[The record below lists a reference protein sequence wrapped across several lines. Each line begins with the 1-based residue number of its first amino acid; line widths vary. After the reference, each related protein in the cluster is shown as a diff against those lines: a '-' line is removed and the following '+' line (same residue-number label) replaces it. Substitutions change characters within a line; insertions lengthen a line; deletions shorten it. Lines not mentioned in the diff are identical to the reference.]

1 MKVRAEGCYSGG
13 KFYFRVT
20 VPAGLENAGQR
31 FRVNGLEWGR
41 KQASEAL
48 DELCR
53 FGAVRRNIRFE
64 VE

>member
-1 MKVRAEGCYSGG
+1 MKVRVEGCYSGG

-20 VPAGLENAGQR
+20 VPEGLRCAGQR
-31 FRVNGLEWGR
+31 LRVAGMEWGR

-53 FGAVRRNIRFE
+53 LGAVRRNIRFE